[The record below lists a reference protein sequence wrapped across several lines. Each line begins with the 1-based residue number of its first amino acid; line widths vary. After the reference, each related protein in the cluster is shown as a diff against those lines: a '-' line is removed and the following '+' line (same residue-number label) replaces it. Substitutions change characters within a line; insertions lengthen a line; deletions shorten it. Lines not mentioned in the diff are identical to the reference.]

1 VSGVTTRTVGEE
13 EGELRLDRWFRRHFP
28 NLAHGALAR
37 LLRTGQVRV
46 DGRRA
51 EAGTR
56 LSAGQVVRI
65 PPLGDLAAAPRPK
78 PEAGLD
84 AHLVKD
90 LHALVL
96 WRDDSVIA
104 IDKPFGLPVQGG
116 PGITKSL
123 DSLLDAYRFGSD
135 ERPRLVHRLDRDTT
149 GVLLLARTPKAASR
163 LASAFRSRD
172 AIKTYWA
179 VVVGRPHPLE
189 GRIDA
194 ALAKRAGMRGER
206 VTVAEESDA
215 DAAHAITD
223 YRTIEFAGK
232 KAAWLELAPLTG
244 RTHQLRV
251 HCAAIGCPILG
262 DAKYAGGAA
271 MLEGLAGQLHLHA
284 RGIVIPHPE
293 GGMLSVEAK
302 LPPHMKET
310 FAALGF
316 EAPKPKR
323 PSRGR
328 PG

>member
-1 VSGVTTRTVGEE
+1 MRTVGED
-13 EGELRLDRWFRRHFP
+13 EGDIRLDRWFRRHFP
-28 NLAHGALAR
+28 NLAHGALEK
-37 LLRTGQVRV
+37 LLRTGQIRV

-56 LSAGQVVRI
+56 LAAGQVVRI
-65 PPLGDLAAAPRPK
+65 PPLGERAAMPK
-78 PEAGLD
+78 PAPEARLD
-84 AHLVKD
+84 PHLVKD
-90 LHALVL
+90 LHARVL

-116 PGITKSL
+116 PGITRSL

-149 GVLLLARTPKAASR
+149 GVLLLARTPRAASR
-163 LASAFRSRD
+163 LAAAFRSRD
-172 AIKTYWA
+172 AVKTYWA

-194 ALAKRAGMRGER
+194 ALAKRSGARGER
-206 VTVAEESDA
+206 VTVAEEGDE
-215 DAAHAITD
+215 DAARAVTD
-223 YRTIEFAGK
+223 YRTVEFAGK
-232 KAAWLELAPLTG
+232 TASWLELTPLTG

-262 DAKYAGGAA
+262 DAKYAGAA
-271 MLEGLAGQLHLHA
+271 ALLEGFPERLHLHA
-284 RGIVIPHPE
+284 RRIVIPHPE
-293 GGMLSVEAK
+293 GGVLSVEAK
-302 LPPHMKET
+302 LPTHIEET

-316 EAPKPKR
+316 TAPKPKR

>member
-1 VSGVTTRTVGEE
+1 VSGVLSRTVA
-13 EGELRLDRWFRRHFP
+13 EGEGEVRLDRWFRRHFP
-28 NLAHGALAR
+28 GLAHGALEK

-46 DGRRA
+46 DGKRA

-56 LSAGQVVRI
+56 LAPGQVVRI
-65 PPLGDLAAAPRPK
+65 PPLGALAAAPRPER
-78 PEAGLD
+78 EAGLD
-84 AHLVKD
+84 PRLAKD

-104 IDKPFGLPVQGG
+104 IDKPYGLPVQGG
-116 PGITKSL
+116 PGIASSL
-123 DSLLDAYRFGSD
+123 DSLLDAYRFGFE

-149 GVLLLARTPKAASR
+149 GVLLLARTPKAANR
-163 LASAFRSRD
+163 LAAAFRSRD
-172 AIKTYWA
+172 AVKTYWA

-206 VTVAEESDA
+206 VTVAEKGDE
-215 DAAHAITD
+215 DAAHAVTD
-223 YRTIEFAGK
+223 YRTVEFAGR

-262 DAKYAGGAA
+262 DAKYAGAAA
-271 MLEGLAGQLHLHA
+271 MLEGLPEKLHLHA

-293 GGMLSVEAK
+293 GGVLSVEAK

-310 FAALGF
+310 FAMLGF
-316 EAPKPKR
+316 EAPR
-323 PSRGR
+323 PRRASRGR